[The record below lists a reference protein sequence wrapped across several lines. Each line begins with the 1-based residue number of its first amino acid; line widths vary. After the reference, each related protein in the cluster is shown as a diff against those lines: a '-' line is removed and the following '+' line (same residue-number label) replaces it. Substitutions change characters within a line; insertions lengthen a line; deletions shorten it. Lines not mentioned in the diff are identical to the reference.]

1 MKKFLLY
8 ILSIL
13 FITITSLYLLDFIYT
28 YGYHH
33 GTPRNKISHLMQSEN
48 DTIDYIFIGSS
59 RVDNTVNA
67 DIISSITGNSAIN
80 LGFQGAKT
88 DDYLIILKLL
98 KDRSIHSKQIFIQVD
113 YVYNIDGNS
122 EILKS
127 EFMPYI
133 NNKVISAVIK
143 ERDPE
148 YFQLKYIPFYRY
160 LKYDYKIG
168 FREFFNS
175 ISGKKNRIDLK
186 NGYFPKYG
194 STSQKL
200 SSTLPDHIISHNTNI
215 NKINSFAKKNDLSI
229 IYFMAPFCPNT
240 KNLNYSKKLKSKL
253 PIFLDFSD
261 VFPHQDD
268 YFYNC
273 SHLNDEGATEFSKIL
288 AKDILTLKEESF

>member
-1 MKKFLLY
+1 MKKFLSY

-13 FITITSLYLLDFIYT
+13 FIIILSLYLLDFIYT
-28 YGYHH
+28 YGYKH
-33 GTPRNKISHLMQSEN
+33 GTPRNKISNLMQSEN

-67 DIISSITGNSAIN
+67 DIISSITGNSSIN

-98 KDRSIHSKQIFIQVD
+98 KDKNIHSKHIFIQID

-127 EFMPYI
+127 EFMPFL
-133 NNKVISAVIK
+133 NNPVISEILK

-148 YFQLKYIPFYRY
+148 YLQLKFIPFYRY

-168 FREFFNS
+168 FRELFNS
-175 ISGKKNRIDLK
+175 ISGKKNKIDLK
-186 NGYFPKYG
+186 NGYFPKFG
-194 STSQKL
+194 NTHQKL
-200 SSTLPDHIISHNTNI
+200 SSSLPDHIIPNNNNI
-215 NKINSFAKKNDLSI
+215 KKINAFAKANNLSI
-229 IYFMAPFCPNT
+229 IYFIAPFCPNT
-240 KNLNYSKKLKSKL
+240 KNLDYSKKLKSKL
-253 PIFLDFSD
+253 PNFLDYSHI
-261 VFPHQDD
+261 FPYQEE

-273 SHLNDEGATEFSKIL
+273 SHLNDVGATEFSKIL
-288 AKDILTLKEESF
+288 AKDIIRLKVASP